1 MIFKTKPADV
11 FKERHN
17 GPTKQQMQEMLSTIG
32 TDSLDTLIDE
42 TIPPAIRLKNPLN
55 IPAGL
60 TERDFL
66 RKFKAIAQ
74 QNKVFKSYIGLGYHD
89 TIIPPVIQRNIL
101 ENPGWYTAYTP
112 YQA

>member
-17 GPTKQQMQEMLSTIG
+17 GPTKQQMQEMLRTIG

-42 TIPPAIRLKNPLN
+42 TIPPAIRLKKPLN

-66 RKFKAIAQ
+66 RKFKCH
-74 QNKVFKSYIGLGYHD
+74 S
-89 TIIPPVIQRNIL
+89 
-101 ENPGWYTAYTP
+101 
-112 YQA
+112 QAK